1 MTYIG
6 VTPQGKSI
14 VLPPPVS
21 VKLNRG
27 EDAPADGFTGV
38 FPLEKSLG
46 NLTGIRIFN
55 QKQLLCFDG
64 IVDEQKESCAG
75 ERKLTLIARS
85 RAALLLDNEAMPQT
99 YHMPSLQTIFTRH
112 IQPYGFQGYSGEAK
126 AYNGELV
133 ITKGMSEWQAAA
145 EFCIRFLKIKPCII
159 GDTFDA
165 TGEKPE
171 GKIIF
176 DNAAGTLYSSIEKD
190 DQYHYLLSELMVKS
204 CGSGNYSLAA
214 QNKEAVSLGVR
225 RRRYLSDG
233 NQNADALISTAN
245 RKAFRIVVTCPGG
258 LAASL
263 WMSAAVRDTALGT
276 MDGLYISQIA
286 YRLDASGE
294 SSRITLRRW

>member
-6 VTPQGKSI
+6 VTPQGESI
-14 VLPPPVS
+14 ALPPPVS

-46 NLTGIRIFN
+46 NLTGIRVYARN
-55 QKQLLCFDG
+55 HQLCFDG

-126 AYNGELV
+126 AYSGELV
-133 ITKGMSEWQAAA
+133 ITKGMSEWQAAE
-145 EFCIRFLKIKPCII
+145 EFCTRFLKVKPRII
-159 GDTFDA
+159 GDTFNA

-204 CGSGNYSLAA
+204 VSGNYSLAA
-214 QNKEAVSLGVR
+214 QNKTAVSLGVW

-233 NQNADALISTAN
+233 NQNADTLINTAN
-245 RKAFRIVVTCPGG
+245 RKAFRIVVTCPGE